1 MRTKN
6 LIIGL
11 LCLVVLV
18 VVFSMTTKSQKPGEQ
33 PKFEIIKVGTGATPK
48 WSPDGTKLAFV
59 YMMKLC
65 VANVDGKGEVDTVAY
80 LPKNAQG
87 YDWLDSNEFV
97 IWEKQIWRETGKV
110 EGHLLGIKKVDMN
123 GQVSLIREDP
133 HPPGERISFYIS
145 PPFTLED
152 GTVGY
157 YEVYEGAKGEE
168 TKAFRVIKE
177 GKGKPDSWK
186 KKMRAVTVPYGWG
199 KIWVESLDE
208 TIKKEVSKGPATW
221 LFPELSPAGNKIITL
236 NHRAEMIIM
245 DLQGNIL
252 ANLGMGGCEGWS
264 PDSKRIVF
272 CIQKESEFD
281 IIASELYI
289 VNVDGTGKTQITD
302 TPDEIETGPVWS
314 PDGTKIACGS
324 HSSAGIFVI
333 KLENI

>member
-1 MRTKN
+1 
-6 LIIGL
+6 
-11 LCLVVLV
+11 VV
-18 VVFSMTTKSQKPGEQ
+18 
-33 PKFEIIKVGTGATPK
+33 
-48 WSPDGTKLAFV
+48 
-59 YMMKLC
+59 
-65 VANVDGKGEVDTVAY
+65 
-80 LPKNAQG
+80 
-87 YDWLDSNEFV
+87 
-97 IWEKQIWRETGKV
+97 WEKQIWRETGKV

-186 KKMRAVTVPYGWG
+186 KKMKAFLKPDPWG
-199 KIWVESLDE
+199 AIWVQSLDG
-208 TIKKEVSKGPATW
+208 TITKRVSKGKATW
-221 LFPELSPAGNKIITL
+221 LFPELSPDGNKL
-236 NHRAEMIIM
+236 FAKNHRAEIIVM

-252 ANLGMGGCEGWS
+252 ANLGMGGCVTWA
-264 PDSKRIVF
+264 PDSKRIAF
-272 CIQKESEFD
+272 CIQEQSEFD

-289 VNVDGTGKTQITD
+289 INVDGTGKTQITD
-302 TPDEIETGPVWS
+302 TPNEIETGPVWS
-314 PDGTKIACGS
+314 PDGTKIAYGS